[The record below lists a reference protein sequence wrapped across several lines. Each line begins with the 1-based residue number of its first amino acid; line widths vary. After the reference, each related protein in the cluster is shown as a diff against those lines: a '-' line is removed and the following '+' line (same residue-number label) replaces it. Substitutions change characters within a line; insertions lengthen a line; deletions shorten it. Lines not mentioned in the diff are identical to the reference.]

1 VIAKRRKKN
10 KSKDANLLGGIGGRP
25 GRWWR
30 WATHTQANT
39 PKIINLFGPYW

>member
-25 GRWWR
+25 GRWWER
-30 WATHTQANT
+30 WATHTHTHTHKPT
-39 PKIINLFGPYW
+39 PQK